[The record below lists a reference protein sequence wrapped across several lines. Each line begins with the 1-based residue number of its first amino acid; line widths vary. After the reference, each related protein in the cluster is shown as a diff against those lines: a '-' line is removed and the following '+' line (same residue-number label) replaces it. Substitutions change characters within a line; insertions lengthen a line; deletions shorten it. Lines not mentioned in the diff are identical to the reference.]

1 MASPQALMRTP
12 AFLRAGVLIV
22 IGLVVTF
29 TAPLHSMLEFNRGLF
44 GISVLALGIV
54 QVIVF
59 AVAKLRPYLTQGG
72 LALIFFDLLT
82 AAFTLLA
89 ATSTDLLTHVV
100 AIWAVGSAVIAF
112 LSRSLHHASR
122 ARDAYIQCGI
132 LVLLAILV
140 ELTRGD
146 PVMMIGFF
154 GAYAMIA
161 GVFQGISAFDL
172 GRDTPDASQKGGE
185 E

>member
-1 MASPQALMRTP
+1 M
-12 AFLRAGVLIV
+12 
-22 IGLVVTF
+22 
-29 TAPLHSMLEFNRGLF
+29 
-44 GISVLALGIV
+44 
-54 QVIVF
+54 
-59 AVAKLRPYLTQGG
+59 
-72 LALIFFDLLT
+72 
-82 AAFTLLA
+82 
-89 ATSTDLLTHVV
+89 V

>member
-59 AVAKLRPYLTQGG
+59 AVAKLRPYLPRADS
-72 LALIFFDLLT
+72 LSSSS
-82 AAFTLLA
+82 
-89 ATSTDLLTHVV
+89 TSLQP
-100 AIWAVGSAVIAF
+100 
-112 LSRSLHHASR
+112 LSRFSRQRAQICSPTWSLFGRSV
-122 ARDAYIQCGI
+122 QP
-132 LVLLAILV
+132 LL
-140 ELTRGD
+140 
-146 PVMMIGFF
+146 P
-154 GAYAMIA
+154 
-161 GVFQGISAFDL
+161 S
-172 GRDTPDASQKGGE
+172 
-185 E
+185 